1 MDRLSSDGMRA
12 SDQDR
17 EHVVAIFC
25 EAYAAGRLDL
35 GELRERAAAA
45 YLARTW
51 GDLRWLAADIPCR
64 PVLLPSPTAMSA
76 RPGPGPR
83 NGRRHS
89 WAPLV
94 LVTVAT
100 LAMAA
105 ATFMPAVGTP
115 LAAVG
120 LIILS
125 VSALFAAGIAATVL
139 ISAAVDVERQAG
151 DEGLYRDTM

>member
-1 MDRLSSDGMRA
+1 MDRLNSDGMRA

-17 EHVVAIFC
+17 EDTVAIFC

-51 GDLRWLAADIPCR
+51 GDLRWLAADIPCH
-64 PVLLPSPTAMSA
+64 PVLLPSRTAMSA
-76 RPGPGPR
+76 RPGPGPQ
-83 NGRRHS
+83 GRRHS

-125 VSALFAAGIAATVL
+125 VSALFAAGITATFL
-139 ISAAVDVERQAG
+139 ISAAAEAERQAG
-151 DEGLYRDTM
+151 DEKLYRDAI